1 MDFNLKIK
9 LNGKRLYEANS
20 VKYLVV
26 RIDSKFNWKAHIN
39 DIALKLIRAKCNAL

>member
-9 LNGKRLYEANS
+9 LNGKRLSEANS